1 MSLDYPKVVTD
12 AFVNV
17 GPRNPLKKLTDYD
30 KHLLVALLVLHEHV
44 PSVDVA
50 SNLLDEAARV
60 AADAGKLAKRIR
72 DQVLGGTT
80 GELLAP
86 LLKGGFKDL
95 PARLEAFSELEIVL
109 TNLAGKR
116 GHKGKVGRNEHLLMA
131 SELVSLRLGQ
141 HYDEHLAELIQALTF
156 NPDLSADADTS
167 GDSIRKK
174 REHFKRTYPLR
185 YKHAVDRIRN
195 IDCQTGFSNFS
206 PPVM

>member
-1 MSLDYPKVVTD
+1 MALDYPAFVTD
-12 AFVNV
+12 AFMNI

-44 PSVDVA
+44 ASVDVA
-50 SNLLDEAARV
+50 SNLLDQAATIAV
-60 AADAGKLAKRIR
+60 DAGRLARRIR
-72 DQVLGGTT
+72 DEVLGGTT

-109 TNLAGKR
+109 TNLAGKA
-116 GHKGKVGRNEHLLMA
+116 GQKGKVGRNEQLLMA

-141 HYDEHLAELIQALTF
+141 YYDEHLAELIQAVTF
-156 NPDLSADADTS
+156 NPDLSADSDTS

-174 REHFKRTYPLR
+174 RKHLKRTYPLR
-185 YKHAVDRIRN
+185 YKHAVDRIRRL
-195 IDCQTGFSNFS
+195 IAERDFKTSHHL
-206 PPVM
+206 